1 MKSPM
6 KLEISLYPFFCGQS
20 LTSLYEY
27 TDLAVGRS
35 FSDSKDLFTISLS
48 VKNIGNQESVEV
60 ARLSFLHQFASGYDA
75 NQLRRFE
82 KVSLKPGESK
92 NIQFVFNPEDVLP
105 HASSGYR
112 EMEVVAGE
120 LKRKIFIHRHNTQL
134 NLPITKP

>member
-27 TDLAVGRS
+27 TNLVVDRNL
-35 FSDSKDLFTISLS
+35 SDSKDMFTISLS
-48 VKNIGNQESVEV
+48 VKNIGSYASVEV
-60 ARLSFLHQFASGYDA
+60 ARLSFHHQSVSGYDTRK
-75 NQLRRFE
+75 LRRFE
-82 KVSLKPGESK
+82 KVALKPGESK

-105 HASSGYR
+105 QAPSRYG

-120 LKRKIFIHRHNTQL
+120 LRRKIFINT
-134 NLPITKP
+134 